1 MNNHQFSASP
11 MGAMV
16 NLTTGSLDFALSHQD
31 KKSAGLR
38 SRQSL
43 LDFGSNIN
51 TNSSNG
57 NTNSNNLDAPFGP
70 TPEIATSLF
79 DDWLSSDLQQAGFV
93 VPTEYD
99 DSSSS
104 DSESSSSASPA
115 SSHQHSHS
123 PILLPTKKEED
134 SPVVGFASL
143 DRDLLIQSPRG
154 SSGQGIDST
163 MSFFPDLT
171 QTAYGRA
178 LALSTNLASLAQQ
191 NQQQQQQQQQQQP
204 QQQQQQQQ
212 SMNLLGMTSFAGLT
226 PEAVQ
231 QAAAALNIP
240 WSKSLEQAVLAQSL
254 LASFAAAASSSS
266 SSSPNNITTP
276 LLRQQQLPL
285 APLMPKQGASMTVS
299 HDLAMDISPPGTP
312 LMPTMSMTM
321 SSPSPKTPTMSSF
334 SSERASSVISSPPPS
349 HHHPTLAPATTTT
362 PRLSILSS
370 TQSSLSLPGAS
381 SPVIKATTYKST
393 YRSASLSYSKRD
405 RPEFEEPPSV
415 LDGKDLLEMD
425 EVSLKRAKNTDAARR
440 SRHKKLI
447 KMESLEQRVA
457 ELEVENSMFESKLNE
472 VELERSLLADKDY
485 MQQARIQELEQ
496 QLLLAASVTGQQQH
510 QHHY

>member
-1 MNNHQFSASP
+1 
-11 MGAMV
+11 MGAMISS
-16 NLTTGSLDFALSHQD
+16 TTGSLDYALSFQD

-43 LDFGSNIN
+43 LDFGSN
-51 TNSSNG
+51 SSI
-57 NTNSNNLDAPFGP
+57 TNSNNVDATFGP

-99 DSSSS
+99 DDSSSS
-104 DSESSSSASPA
+104 DSESSSASPA

-143 DRDLLIQSPRG
+143 DRDLLIQSPGG
-154 SSGQGIDST
+154 SDNRGIDST
-163 MSFFPDLT
+163 MSFFPDL
-171 QTAYGRA
+171 QHTAYGRA
-178 LALSTNLASLAQQ
+178 LAASANLTALTQQ
-191 NQQQQQQQQQQQP
+191 HQQQQQQQQQQ
-204 QQQQQQQQ
+204 
-212 SMNLLGMTSFAGLT
+212 SMSPLGMSPLVGLT

-254 LASFAAAASSSS
+254 LASFAAASSS
-266 SSSPNNITTP
+266 SSSPNNNNITTP
-276 LLRQQQLPL
+276 SLLRHQQQPL
-285 APLMPKQGASMTVS
+285 APLMPKQGASMTVA

-334 SSERASSVISSPPPS
+334 SSERASSGVSSPPPS
-349 HHHPTLAPATTTT
+349 HHPTLAPAATTT

-370 TQSSLSLPGAS
+370 TQSCLSVAGAS

-415 LDGKDLLEMD
+415 LEGKDLSEMD

-472 VELERSLLADKDY
+472 VELERSLLADKDC

-496 QLLLAASVTGQQQH
+496 LLLAAAAGQQQQQQQ

>member
-16 NLTTGSLDFALSHQD
+16 NSTTGSLNFAPSYQD

-51 TNSSNG
+51 TNSSNS
-57 NTNSNNLDAPFGP
+57 NSNNVDVTFGP
-70 TPEIATSLF
+70 TPEIASSLF

-104 DSESSSSASPA
+104 DSEYSSASPA

-123 PILLPTKKEED
+123 PILLPTKKEEE

-143 DRDLLIQSPRG
+143 DRDLLIQSPR
-154 SSGQGIDST
+154 QGIDST

-178 LALSTNLASLAQQ
+178 LAASANLTALAQQ
-191 NQQQQQQQQQQQP
+191 HQQQQQQQQQQHHH
-204 QQQQQQQQ
+204 QQQQQPQ
-212 SMNLLGMTSFAGLT
+212 SMNPLGMASLAGLT

-266 SSSPNNITTP
+266 SPSSPNSITAP
-276 LLRQQQLPL
+276 LLRQQQQPL
-285 APLMPKQGASMTVS
+285 APLMPKQGASMTVA

-334 SSERASSVISSPPPS
+334 SSERASSVIGSPPPS

-370 TQSSLSLPGAS
+370 SQSSLSLPGAS
-381 SPVIKATTYKST
+381 SPAIKATTYKST

-415 LDGKDLLEMD
+415 LEGKDLSEMD

-472 VELERSLLADKDY
+472 VELERSLLADKDC

-496 QLLLAASVTGQQQH
+496 QLLLAAAAAGQQQH
-510 QHHY
+510 QQHHY